1 MSFLLQFQL
10 PLLSLH
16 KLIQLP
22 SGPGTLSPT
31 PPYEFPL
38 PLGGYRASV
47 WPVTKVP
54 KLPTGLGL
62 EYALKRIF
70 ECFSGLFCV
79 RLCLACQDL
88 VGHVGHYLFSMHGF
102 FFPQKLRKGY
112 RVASP
117 WPSSTALHHPSPP

>member
-1 MSFLLQFQL
+1 VSFLLQFQL

-54 KLPTGLGL
+54 KLPTGLGV

-70 ECFSGLFCV
+70 ECFSGLVLREPVPGVPGPRRPC
-79 RLCLACQDL
+79 RP
-88 VGHVGHYLFSMHGF
+88 LFVQHAWF
-102 FFPQKLRKGY
+102 FLSAEAEEG
-112 RVASP
+112 V
-117 WPSSTALHHPSPP
+117 